1 MMKRSLLWEMLCG
14 LLIGLLIMPA
24 QPAQAQWTTFDFNAY
39 AQRIKSELKR
49 AQEWSEKVR
58 QHRMLYTNAVEQL
71 TTLGGV
77 LERVDKELAKDK
89 ELARLTNDISE
100 IIRGSVKLK
109 NQIENQTRYQIAAL
123 QRIDSRVRNGIFDPE
138 QDLQDLENYLL
149 YSMGRN
155 SKQTLRR
162 AVNTAN
168 ADAILRVWMDE
179 RQSLTKQRAEAYE
192 KLKELEKLLNQK
204 MDQLKKQ
211 NPPPLDATNTTQ
223 PLNDAIYQTETLIG
237 KLERDIAALE
247 EKIQQRLNAHGLR
260 LSDMENFAYQIE
272 SAKVAWLELQK
283 TKQEISKAFDAA
295 VVDMNDTR

>member
-1 MMKRSLLWEMLCG
+1 MMKRPLREVLCG

-24 QPAQAQWTTFDFNAY
+24 QPAQAQWATFDSAAFG
-39 AQRIKSELKR
+39 QRAKSEIKR
-49 AQEWSEKVR
+49 VKEWLDTIR
-58 QHRMLYTNAVEQL
+58 HYQMLYTNAVEQL

-89 ELARLTNDISE
+89 ELARLTNDISD
-100 IIRGSVKLK
+100 IIRGTRQLK

-123 QRIDSRVRNGIFDPE
+123 QRIDNRVRNGIFDPE

-162 AVNTAN
+162 AVNTAK

-179 RQSLTKQRAEAYE
+179 RRDLTEQRARAYE
-192 KLKELEKLLNQK
+192 KLKELEKALNQ
-204 MDQLKKQ
+204 
-211 NPPPLDATNTTQ
+211 
-223 PLNDAIYQTETLIG
+223 AIYQTEMLIG

-272 SAKVAWLELQK
+272 SSKAAWLELQQ
-283 TKQEISKAFDAA
+283 TKQEIDKAFDAA
-295 VVDMNDTR
+295 VVEMNNTP

>member
-1 MMKRSLLWEMLCG
+1 MMKRPLREVLCG

-24 QPAQAQWTTFDFNAY
+24 QPAQAQWATFDASAFSQRAKSEIK
-39 AQRIKSELKR
+39 RIK
-49 AQEWSEKVR
+49 EWLDTIR
-58 QHRMLYTNAVEQL
+58 HYQMLYTNAVEQL

-89 ELARLTNDISE
+89 ELARLTNDISD
-100 IIRGSVKLK
+100 IIRGTRQLK
-109 NQIENQTRYQIAAL
+109 NQIDNQTRYQIAAL
-123 QRIDSRVRNGIFDPE
+123 QRIDSRVRNGLFDPE

-162 AVNTAN
+162 AVNTAK

-179 RQSLTKQRAEAYE
+179 RQNLTKQRADAYD
-192 KLKELEKLLNQK
+192 KLKELKKLLNQK
-204 MDQLKKQ
+204 MELLKKQ
-211 NPPPLDATNTTQ
+211 KPPPLDATNITQ
-223 PLNDAIYQTETLIG
+223 PLNEAIYQTEMLIG

-272 SAKVAWLELQK
+272 SSKAAWLELQQ
-283 TKQEISKAFDAA
+283 TKQEIDKAFDAA
-295 VVDMNDTR
+295 VVDMNNTP

>member
-24 QPAQAQWTTFDFNAY
+24 QPAQAQWTTFDPSAY
-39 AQRIKSELKR
+39 TQRIKSELKR
-49 AQEWSEKVR
+49 ALEWSEKVR
-58 QHRMLYTNAVEQL
+58 QHQMLYTNAVEQL
-71 TTLGGV
+71 TTLGGI
-77 LERVDKELAKDK
+77 LKRVDEELAKDK
-89 ELARLTNDISE
+89 ELARLTNDISD

-123 QRIDSRVRNGIFDPE
+123 QRIDNRVRNGIFDPE
-138 QDLQDLENYLL
+138 QDLQDFEDYLMH
-149 YSMGRN
+149 SMGRN
-155 SKQTLRR
+155 SKQTIRL

-168 ADAILRVWMDE
+168 ADAILSVWMDQRRE
-179 RQSLTKQRAEAYE
+179 LSKKRAEAY
-192 KLKELEKLLNQK
+192 KELDELIKKL
-204 MDQLKKQ
+204 DELKKRAKRD
-211 NPPPLDATNTTQ
+211 NKPLDPSSTQ
-223 PLNDAIYQTETLIG
+223 PLNETVYQTQTLIG
-237 KLERDIAALE
+237 KLEKDIAELE

-260 LSDMENFAYQIE
+260 LSDMENFAYQVE

>member
-1 MMKRSLLWEMLCG
+1 MMKRPLREMLCG

-24 QPAQAQWTTFDFNAY
+24 QPAQAQLATFDSAAY
-39 AQRIKSELKR
+39 GQRVKSEIKR
-49 AQEWSEKVR
+49 VKEWVEKVR
-58 QHRMLYTNAVEQL
+58 HYQTLYTNAVEQL
-71 TTLGGV
+71 TTLDGV

-89 ELARLTNDISE
+89 ELARLTNDISD
-100 IIRGSVKLK
+100 IIRDSRKLK
-109 NQIENQTRYQIAAL
+109 SQIENQTRYQIDAL
-123 QRIDSRVRNGIFDPE
+123 QRINSRVRNGIFDPE

-168 ADAILRVWMDE
+168 ADAILQVWMDE
-179 RQSLTKQRAEAYE
+179 RQELTKQRARAYE
-192 KLKELEKLLNQK
+192 KLKELKKLLDQK

-211 NPPPLDATNTTQ
+211 KPPTLDAANTTQ
-223 PLNDAIYQTETLIG
+223 PLNEAIFQTEMLIG

-272 SAKVAWLELQK
+272 SSKAAWLELQQ
-283 TKQEISKAFDAA
+283 TKQEIGKAFDAA
-295 VVDMNDTR
+295 VVDMNNTP

>member
-1 MMKRSLLWEMLCG
+1 MMKRPLREMLCG

-24 QPAQAQWTTFDFNAY
+24 QPAQAQWATFDASAFS
-39 AQRIKSELKR
+39 QRAKSEIKR
-49 AQEWSEKVR
+49 VKEWLDTIR
-58 QHRMLYTNAVEQL
+58 HYQMLYTNAVEQL

-89 ELARLTNDISE
+89 ELARLTNDISD
-100 IIRGSVKLK
+100 IIRGTRQLK
-109 NQIENQTRYQIAAL
+109 NQIENQTRYQIDAL
-123 QRIDSRVRNGIFDPE
+123 QRIDSRVRNGLFDPE
-138 QDLQDLENYLL
+138 QDMQDLENYLL

-168 ADAILRVWMDE
+168 ADAILQVWMDE
-179 RQSLTKQRAEAYE
+179 RQDLTKQRARACE
-192 KLKELEKLLNQK
+192 KLKELEKLLDKK

-223 PLNDAIYQTETLIG
+223 PLNEAIYQTETLIG

-272 SAKVAWLELQK
+272 SSKAAWLELQQ
-283 TKQEISKAFDAA
+283 TKQEIDKAFDAA
-295 VVDMNDTR
+295 VVEMNNTP

>member
-1 MMKRSLLWEMLCG
+1 MKRSLLWEMLCG
-14 LLIGLLIMPA
+14 LLIGLLIMPT
-24 QPAQAQWTTFDFNAY
+24 QPAQAKWTTFDPSAY
-39 AQRIKSELKR
+39 TQRIKSELKR
-49 AQEWSEKVR
+49 ALEWSEKVR
-58 QHRMLYTNAVEQL
+58 QYQMLYTNAVNQL
-71 TTLGGV
+71 TTLRGV
-77 LERVDKELAKDK
+77 LETVDEELAKNK
-89 ELARLTNDISE
+89 ELARLTNDISD
-100 IIRGSVKLK
+100 IIRDSVKLK

-138 QDLQDLENYLL
+138 QDLQDFEDYLMH
-149 YSMGRN
+149 SMGRN
-155 SKQTLRR
+155 SKQTIRL

-168 ADAILRVWMDE
+168 ADAILQVWMDQRRE
-179 RQSLTKQRAEAYE
+179 LTKQRAEAYKQLDQLIK
-192 KLKELEKLLNQK
+192 KL
-204 MDQLKKQ
+204 DALKKQ
-211 NPPPLDATNTTQ
+211 AKRDNNPLDPSSTQ
-223 PLNDAIYQTETLIG
+223 PLNETIYQTQTLIG

>member
-1 MMKRSLLWEMLCG
+1 MMKRPLREILCG

-24 QPAQAQWTTFDFNAY
+24 QPAQAQWTVFDPTAY
-39 AQRIKSELKR
+39 TQRVKSEIKR
-49 AQEWSEKVR
+49 ALEWSEKVR
-58 QHRMLYTNAVEQL
+58 HYQTLFTNAVEQL

-89 ELARLTNDISE
+89 ELARLTNDISD
-100 IIRGSVKLK
+100 IIRGSRKLK

-123 QRIDSRVRNGIFDPE
+123 QRIDNRVRNGIFDPE

-168 ADAILRVWMDE
+168 ADAILRVWIDE
-179 RQSLTKQRAEAYE
+179 RQNLTEQRADAYD
-192 KLKELEKLLNQK
+192 KLKDLKKMLDQK

-211 NPPPLDATNTTQ
+211 KPPPLDATNTTQ
-223 PLNDAIYQTETLIG
+223 PLNEAIYQKEMLIG

-272 SAKVAWLELQK
+272 SSKAAWLELQQ
-283 TKQEISKAFDAA
+283 TKQEINKAFDAA
-295 VVDMNDTR
+295 VVDMNNTP

>member
-1 MMKRSLLWEMLCG
+1 MMKRPLREMLCG

-24 QPAQAQWTTFDFNAY
+24 QPAQAQWATFDSAAY
-39 AQRIKSELKR
+39 GQRVKSEIKR
-49 AQEWSEKVR
+49 VKEWLDTIR
-58 QHRMLYTNAVEQL
+58 HYQMLYTNAVEQL

-100 IIRGSVKLK
+100 IIRGTRQLK

-123 QRIDSRVRNGIFDPE
+123 QRIDNRVRNGIFDPE
-138 QDLQDLENYLL
+138 QDLQDFENYLL

-179 RQSLTKQRAEAYE
+179 RQDLTKQRARAYE
-192 KLKELEKLLNQK
+192 KLKELKKLLDNK

-223 PLNDAIYQTETLIG
+223 PLNEAIYQTETLIG

>member
-1 MMKRSLLWEMLCG
+1 MMKRPLREALCG

-24 QPAQAQWTTFDFNAY
+24 QPAQAQWATFDSAAFS
-39 AQRIKSELKR
+39 QRAKSEIKR
-49 AQEWSEKVR
+49 VKEWLDR
-58 QHRMLYTNAVEQL
+58 IRHYQMLYTNAVEQL

-89 ELARLTNDISE
+89 ELARLTNDISD
-100 IIRGSVKLK
+100 IIRGTRQLK
-109 NQIENQTRYQIAAL
+109 NQIENQTRYQIEAL
-123 QRIDSRVRNGIFDPE
+123 QRIDSRVRNGLFDPE

-162 AVNTAN
+162 AVNTAK
-168 ADAILRVWMDE
+168 ADAILRVWLDE
-179 RQSLTKQRAEAYE
+179 RKNLTEQRAEAYE
-192 KLKELEKLLNQK
+192 KLKDLKKLLDKK
-204 MDQLKKQ
+204 MEQLKKQ
-211 NPPPLDATNTTQ
+211 KPPPLDATNTTE
-223 PLNDAIYQTETLIG
+223 PLNQAIYQTEMLIG

-272 SAKVAWLELQK
+272 SSKAAWLELQQ
-283 TKQEISKAFDAA
+283 TKQEIDKAFDAA
-295 VVDMNDTR
+295 VVEMNNTP

>member
-1 MMKRSLLWEMLCG
+1 MMKRPLREILCG

-24 QPAQAQWTTFDFNAY
+24 QLAQAQWATFDSAAY
-39 AQRIKSELKR
+39 GQRVKSEIKR
-49 AQEWSEKVR
+49 VKEWLDTIR
-58 QHRMLYTNAVEQL
+58 HYQMLYTNAVEQL

-89 ELARLTNDISE
+89 ELARLTNDISD
-100 IIRGSVKLK
+100 IIRGTRQLK
-109 NQIENQTRYQIAAL
+109 NQIENQTRYQIEAL
-123 QRIDSRVRNGIFDPE
+123 QRIDNRVRNGLFDPE

-168 ADAILRVWMDE
+168 ADAILQVWMDE
-179 RQSLTKQRAEAYE
+179 RQDLTKQRARAYE
-192 KLKELEKLLNQK
+192 KLKELKKLLDQK

-211 NPPPLDATNTTQ
+211 KPPPLDAANTTQ
-223 PLNDAIYQTETLIG
+223 PLNEAIYQAETLIG

-272 SAKVAWLELQK
+272 SSKAAWLELQQ
-283 TKQEISKAFDAA
+283 TKQEIDKAFDAA
-295 VVDMNDTR
+295 VVEMNNTP

>member
-1 MMKRSLLWEMLCG
+1 MMKRPLREMLCG

-24 QPAQAQWTTFDFNAY
+24 QPAQAQWATFDSAAFG
-39 AQRIKSELKR
+39 QRAKSEIKRLK
-49 AQEWSEKVR
+49 EWLDTIR
-58 QHRMLYTNAVEQL
+58 HYQMLYTNAVEQL

-89 ELARLTNDISE
+89 ELARLTNDISD
-100 IIRGSVKLK
+100 IIRGTRQLK
-109 NQIENQTRYQIAAL
+109 NQIENQTRYQIEAL
-123 QRIDSRVRNGIFDPE
+123 QRIDSRVRNGLFDPE

-168 ADAILRVWMDE
+168 ADAILQVWMDE
-179 RQSLTKQRAEAYE
+179 RQDLTKQRARAYE
-192 KLKELEKLLNQK
+192 KLKELKKLLDQK

-211 NPPPLDATNTTQ
+211 NPPPLDAANTTQ
-223 PLNDAIYQTETLIG
+223 PLNEAIYQTETLIG

-272 SAKVAWLELQK
+272 SSKAAWLELQQ
-283 TKQEISKAFDAA
+283 TKQEIDKAFDAA
-295 VVDMNDTR
+295 VVEMNNTP

>member
-1 MMKRSLLWEMLCG
+1 MMKKPLREMLCG

-24 QPAQAQWTTFDFNAY
+24 QPAQAQWPTFDATAY
-39 AQRIKSELKR
+39 AQRIKSEIKR
-49 AQEWSEKVR
+49 AKEWVDTIR
-58 QHRMLYTNAVEQL
+58 HYQMLYTNAVEQL

-89 ELARLTNDISE
+89 EMARLTNDISN
-100 IIRGSVKLK
+100 IIRGTRQLK
-109 NQIENQTRYQIAAL
+109 NQIENQTRYQIEAL
-123 QRIDSRVRNGIFDPE
+123 QRIDSRVRNGVFDPE

-162 AVNTAN
+162 AVNTAK
-168 ADAILRVWMDE
+168 ADAILQVWLDE
-179 RQSLTKQRAEAYE
+179 RQNLTKQRADEYD
-192 KLKELEKLLNQK
+192 KLKELKKLLNQK

-211 NPPPLDATNTTQ
+211 KPPPLDATNITQ
-223 PLNDAIYQTETLIG
+223 PLNEAIYQTETLIG

-272 SAKVAWLELQK
+272 SSKAAWLELQQ
-283 TKQEISKAFDAA
+283 TKQEIDKAFDAA
-295 VVDMNDTR
+295 VVEMNSTQ

>member
-1 MMKRSLLWEMLCG
+1 MMKRPLWEMLCG

-24 QPAQAQWTTFDFNAY
+24 QPAQAQWPTFDATAY
-39 AQRIKSELKR
+39 AQRIKSEIKR
-49 AQEWSEKVR
+49 AKEWLDTVR
-58 QHRMLYTNAVEQL
+58 HYQMLYTNAVEQL

-89 ELARLTNDISE
+89 ELARLTNDISD
-100 IIRGSVKLK
+100 IIRGTRQIK
-109 NQIENQTRYQIAAL
+109 NQIENQTRYQIEAL
-123 QRIDSRVRNGIFDPE
+123 QRIDSRVRNGLFDPE

-179 RQSLTKQRAEAYE
+179 RQDLTKQRARAYE
-192 KLKELEKLLNQK
+192 KLKELKKLLDKK

-223 PLNDAIYQTETLIG
+223 PLNEAIYQTETLIG

-272 SAKVAWLELQK
+272 SSKAAWLELQQ
-283 TKQEISKAFDAA
+283 TKQEIDKAFDAA
-295 VVDMNDTR
+295 VVEMNNTP

>member
-1 MMKRSLLWEMLCG
+1 
-14 LLIGLLIMPA
+14 LLIGLLILPA
-24 QPAQAQWTTFDFNAY
+24 QPAQAQWATFDSAAY
-39 AQRIKSELKR
+39 GQRVKSEIKR
-49 AQEWSEKVR
+49 ALEWSEKVR
-58 QHRMLYTNAVEQL
+58 HYQTLYTNAVEQL

-89 ELARLTNDISE
+89 ELARLTNDISD
-100 IIRGSVKLK
+100 IIRGTRQLK

-123 QRIDSRVRNGIFDPE
+123 QRIDSRVRNGLFDPE
-138 QDLQDLENYLL
+138 QHLQDLENYLL

-168 ADAILRVWMDE
+168 ADAILQVWMDE
-179 RQSLTKQRAEAYE
+179 RQNLTEQRARAYE
-192 KLKELEKLLNQK
+192 KLKELEKALNQK

-211 NPPPLDATNTTQ
+211 KPPPLDATNTTQ

-272 SAKVAWLELQK
+272 SSKAAWLELQQ
-283 TKQEISKAFDAA
+283 TKQEIDKAFDAA
-295 VVDMNDTR
+295 VVEMNNTP

>member
-1 MMKRSLLWEMLCG
+1 MMKRPLRDMLCG

-24 QPAQAQWTTFDFNAY
+24 QPAQAQWATFDASAFS
-39 AQRIKSELKR
+39 QRAKSEIKR
-49 AQEWSEKVR
+49 VKEWLDTIR
-58 QHRMLYTNAVEQL
+58 HYQMLYTNAVEQL

-89 ELARLTNDISE
+89 ELARLTNDISD
-100 IIRGSVKLK
+100 IIRGTRQLK

-123 QRIDSRVRNGIFDPE
+123 QRIDSRVRNGIFDPD

-168 ADAILRVWMDE
+168 ADAILQVWMDE
-179 RQSLTKQRAEAYE
+179 RQDLTEQRAKAYE
-192 KLKELEKLLNQK
+192 KLKDLKELLNQK

-211 NPPPLDATNTTQ
+211 NPPPIDATNTTQ
-223 PLNDAIYQTETLIG
+223 PLNEAIYQKEMLIG

-272 SAKVAWLELQK
+272 SSKAAWLELQQ
-283 TKQEISKAFDAA
+283 TKQEIDKAFDAA
-295 VVDMNDTR
+295 VVEMNNTP